1 MSGLNWSQY
10 LAQYQFVN
18 AFVKGPPGD
27 GKTYLAAGASQIGK
41 TLAIDVEGGL
51 ISARDVINPK
61 NLTILLVKEQ
71 DPKAFFEKLS
81 EAVGQA
87 LSGEYEWIILD
98 SMSEVAGRMEDEYAT
113 ASKDGRVDIKDW
125 FVLTERVKR
134 FGRLLRDLP
143 CNKIVTAITKPTG
156 KEDDGGKTIFEPVL
170 PGQTAAVVPSF
181 FDIVGLMRKRP
192 VPKGPGTDYYLC
204 TDGPSIFQVR
214 DRTRMLAGEE
224 KVDPKNP
231 GNVWKKALEGIRRL
245 STPAAPAATAPV
257 VAAAK

>member
-1 MSGLNWSQY
+1 MSGLNWSEY
-10 LAQYQFVN
+10 LAAYQHVN

-27 GKTYLAAGASQIGK
+27 GKTFLASGCSQIGK

-51 ISARDVINPK
+51 ISAKDIVNPK
-61 NLTILLVKEQ
+61 NLTIRMVKES
-71 DPKAFFEKLS
+71 DPKAFFAQLS

-87 LSGEYEWIILD
+87 MSGEFEWVILD
-98 SMSEVAGRMEDEYAT
+98 SISEVAGRMEDEYAT

-143 CNKIVTAITKPTG
+143 CHKIVTAITKPTG

-192 VPKGPGTDYYLC
+192 VEKGPGNNYWLC

-224 KVDPKNP
+224 KVDAKNP
-231 GNVWKKALEGIRRL
+231 GNVWKKALEGIRKL
-245 STPAAPAATAPV
+245 SAQPATAGKE
-257 VAAAK
+257 A